1 MLEGNMKKKAMLIFA
16 IIMSINT
23 FSIYAA
29 SYYYDDLNRL
39 IRVEYD
45 SGVCIQYQYD
55 QAGNIV
61 KVITTGGKEQPI
73 IKPSEEEDNKGNEE
87 SSNNNEQDETSAG
100 QSESNKE
107 SNTNTQENQNDNN
120 NEQQNSNQEKHEVI
134 FSLNQKVLWL
144 NGEEISIDTATYI
157 SKNNRLMVPV
167 RYIAYAL
174 NIPQNQIKWDGQS
187 RVVTILGERKIE
199 ITVGREYML
208 VDSQKVMLNE
218 CAVIKDGRTFLPI
231 GDICRAFNLQYTW
244 DNTLKQLTVYSENK

>member
-1 MLEGNMKKKAMLIFA
+1 MKKKAILIFA

-61 KVITTGGKEQPI
+61 KVITTGGKQKPI
-73 IKPSEEEDNKGNEE
+73 IKPSEEENNTGNGGNT
-87 SSNNNEQDETSAG
+87 NNNEQDKTTPGEV
-100 QSESNKE
+100 EDNKG
-107 SNTNTQENQNDNN
+107 SNTDTIEKQEDKDD
-120 NEQQNSNQEKHEVI
+120 EQQSSNQTKHQVI

-144 NGEEISIDTATYI
+144 NGEEINIDTATYI

-174 NIPQNQIKWDGQS
+174 NISQDQIKWDKSS
-187 RVVTILGERKIE
+187 RTVTILGERKIV
-199 ITVGREYML
+199 ITIGQEYML
-208 VDSQKVMLNE
+208 VDSKKVMLNE